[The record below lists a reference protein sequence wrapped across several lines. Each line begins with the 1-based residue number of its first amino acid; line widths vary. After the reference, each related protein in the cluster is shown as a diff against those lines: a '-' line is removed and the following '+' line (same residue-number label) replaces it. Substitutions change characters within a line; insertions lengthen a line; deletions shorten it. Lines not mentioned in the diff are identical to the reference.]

1 MATLREAFV
10 TIRARIESAQLARDA
25 YRVAGSQE
33 KYLEAYSM
41 VEALELQLQKMRTE
55 GLRRS

>member
-25 YRVAGSQE
+25 HRVAGSQE